1 MFNKLQKLSEFFNKK
16 NRRAL
21 NSREDFSIEDENDTP
36 DGLSIFL
43 TVLVI
48 VSLTFDIL
56 KHTQVY
62 ENNVMKHILN
72 TNYVLSYGIGSLIK
86 GAASFSLLV
95 GLLKKFK
102 ELGENK
108 LKLDEAKTKYDNNN
122 EDTKNTYINALG
134 DYNKNKKKVY
144 MFALFSSVLLISLI
158 LDIIQFTPLMQ
169 NQYISN
175 FVIMN
180 THAQTIGLIILK
192 LIAPIILLN

>member
-1 MFNKLQKLSEFFNKK
+1 MFNKLQKLSEFFTKK
-16 NRRAL
+16 KRRAL

-86 GAASFSLLV
+86 MMCMVLSIITLFVSNDEWKKYPGYENNTESQIIFTKITTGIIIIILL
-95 GLLKKFK
+95 
-102 ELGENK
+102 
-108 LKLDEAKTKYDNNN
+108 T
-122 EDTKNTYINALG
+122 
-134 DYNKNKKKVY
+134 
-144 MFALFSSVLLISLI
+144 SLI
-158 LDIIQFTPLMQ
+158 FDIIIFTPLMQ
-169 NQYISN
+169 NKYINSIASFN
-175 FVIMN
+175 SSITLGVS
-180 THAQTIGLIILK
+180 LITKILF
-192 LIAPIILLN
+192 LLNPTENPIVSFFLLGEGFIRDTG